1 MTVNELITN
10 LNPKVTVKNGQ
21 QMLNI
26 YKRPTSEQGAFIKAN
41 KQEIIEAL
49 EQRDIDFETTV
60 TDILEGRKNIE
71 FTLVGCENP
80 RYVATVTVPENLQGQ
95 EQKILASVNA
105 RAEKRIDLEK
115 YGYIRL
121 DQATDQMMNVT
132 CGGNEYFVEDVVSSY
147 EMKLSDILNPA
158 IEAEKAQKNKK
169 EEEKKN
175 ALQRAKTTG
184 ERQIID
190 RWTEDCPH
198 KDCSN
203 DIVTYWAMP
212 DGSTKTERRH
222 TW

>member
-1 MTVNELITN
+1 MTTN
-10 LNPKVTVKNGQ
+10 KIIKRLNPKVTVKNGQ
-21 QMLNI
+21 KMLNI
-26 YKRPTSEQGAFIKAN
+26 YTRPTTEEGAFIKAH
-41 KQEIIEAL
+41 KAEIIEAL

-147 EMKLSDILNPA
+147 EMKLSDILNPS

-212 DGSTKTERRH
+212 DGTTQTTRTH
-222 TW
+222 TY